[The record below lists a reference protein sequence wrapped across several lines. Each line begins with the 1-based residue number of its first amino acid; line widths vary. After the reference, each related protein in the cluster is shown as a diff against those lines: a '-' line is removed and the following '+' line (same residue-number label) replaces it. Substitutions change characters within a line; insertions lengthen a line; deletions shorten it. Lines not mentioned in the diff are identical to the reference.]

1 LKTALDGFIA
11 TLLQGDEG
19 TSIGGLS
26 FPLAG
31 KITVLSALF
40 ELDDMVFSVLS
51 SSSVD
56 GDPLLQLLRFFC
68 NFFQQYL
75 HAFLSA
81 EGAQDKPSASSET
94 EGGEQDSKNV
104 EEGAPEGVNNLRS
117 TQRGE
122 VALKALHIAQVRF
135 SPQLVKRFREASANQ
150 AIPSS
155 SKQQHNSAEL
165 LNVVASIN
173 QTLMAMI
180 YLMSAHRDIIGPAV
194 LIIFGFIKYKLMA
207 QLQVREFKI

>member
-1 LKTALDGFIA
+1 M
-11 TLLQGDEG
+11 
-19 TSIGGLS
+19 
-26 FPLAG
+26 
-31 KITVLSALF
+31 LSALF
-40 ELDDMVFSVLS
+40 ELGDMVFSILS

-56 GDPLLQLLRFFC
+56 GDPLLQLLRFFY

-81 EGAQDKPSASSET
+81 EGTQDKPSSFSSEI
-94 EGGEQDSKNV
+94 EGGEQDAKNV
-104 EEGAPEGVNNLRS
+104 KEGAPEGVNNLRS

-135 SPQLVKRFREASANQ
+135 SPQLVKRFREASSNQ
-150 AIPSS
+150 PIPSS
-155 SKQQHNSAEL
+155 PSSSQQHNSSEL

-180 YLMSAHRDIIGPAV
+180 YLMSAHRDVIGPAV

-207 QLQVREFKI
+207 QLQVREFKIL